1 MNELSRARE
10 KASEFGLYDPAYEHD
25 ACGLGFVASVKGL
38 PSHEIVQQ
46 GLQILKNLDHR
57 GAVGADPL
65 CGDGAGI
72 MVQIPDEFFRAEMAK
87 RFRRPAITASAWCS
101 CRVNTRQDAHANRS
115 LKERLK
121 PKARFFSAGAMF
133 L

>member
-10 KASEFGLYDPAYEHD
+10 KASELGLYDPAYEHD

-65 CGDGAGI
+65 CVAGLLQFKDGTLLLAADDPAVGGS
-72 MVQIPDEFFRAEMAK
+72 AEPRGGVDFGHM
-87 RFRRPAITASAWCS
+87 
-101 CRVNTRQDAHANRS
+101 RS
-115 LKERLK
+115 LLFIIC
-121 PKARFFSAGAMF
+121 PFFSFRLISPVGWIRMAEVI
-133 L
+133 